1 MSGANR
7 RLKVLG
13 LAGSLRRNS
22 LNKRLLMAA
31 AACAPASFE
40 LELFEGLEEVPLF
53 NEDIEEEAIVSV
65 RSLWSAVAAADGLVI
80 ATPEYNQSLPGVTKN
95 AIDWLSRGEPS
106 VLQGKPVGV
115 LGATS
120 GKWGTRLAQAA
131 LRQPLV
137 ACGAC
142 VMPEP
147 AIYVSG
153 AEGAL
158 GERGQLLDDQLR
170 QALATFLASFDRWM
184 RPSARI

>member
-95 AIDWLSRGEPS
+95 AIDWLSGEKNGLLTSRS
-106 VLQGKPVGV
+106 VP
-115 LGATS
+115 
-120 GKWGTRLAQAA
+120 
-131 LRQPLV
+131 
-137 ACGAC
+137 
-142 VMPEP
+142 
-147 AIYVSG
+147 
-153 AEGAL
+153 
-158 GERGQLLDDQLR
+158 
-170 QALATFLASFDRWM
+170 
-184 RPSARI
+184 RIGLESNSDIRFR

>member
-1 MSGANR
+1 MSGANK

-31 AACAPASFE
+31 AACAPAHIE
-40 LELFEGLEEVPLF
+40 VELFDGLEEVPLF
-53 NEDIEEEAIVSV
+53 NEDIENDAIPGVH
-65 RSLWSAVAAADGLVI
+65 SLWNAVAAADGMII

-95 AIDWLSRGEPS
+95 AIDWLSRAQPD

-115 LGATS
+115 LGATA
-120 GKWGTRLAQAA
+120 GKWGTRLAQAG

-137 ACGAC
+137 ACGAW

-147 AIYVSG
+147 AIYLSQ
-153 AEGAL
+153 ADSAL
-158 GERGQLLDDQLR
+158 GECGQLLDDQLR
-170 QALATFLASFDRWM
+170 PALATFLASFERWM
-184 RPSARI
+184 GLGAGG